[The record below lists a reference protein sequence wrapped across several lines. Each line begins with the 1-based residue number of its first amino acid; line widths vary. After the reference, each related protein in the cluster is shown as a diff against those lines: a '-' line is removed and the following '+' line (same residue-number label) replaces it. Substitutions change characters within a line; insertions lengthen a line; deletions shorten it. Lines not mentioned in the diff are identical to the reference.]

1 MKNFSFYRG
10 CAALFLICVLCN
22 TLHAKTHVTSAAKGA
37 AAALTTTAQPSQHNV
52 TGTITY
58 EGMPMEGVVISV
70 QNAPQDAPKA
80 ISGPDGKFTINAPA
94 TAVLLFSYV
103 GFKTKTVAVNYRTK
117 LSVAMEEDA
126 TALQEVTVNA
136 GYYTVKESETTGSI
150 SKVTAATIDKQ
161 PVGDVLA
168 TLQGRLAGVNI
179 TQETG
184 VPGGGFNIAIRGIN
198 SLREDGNAPLYV
210 IDGVPYAFDPI
221 SDLQT
226 TPAIPG
232 NGNPLS
238 SINPK
243 DIESLEI
250 LRDADATAIYG
261 SRGAN
266 GVVLITTKRGKAG
279 KTQFSISSSHAVGKV
294 TRMMKLM
301 DTQQYLAMR
310 RQAFANDGLEPSAY
324 DYDLNGKW
332 EQNRHTDWQKELIGG
347 TAEIDTWQA
356 SASGG
361 SEQTRFLLSGNY
373 RTESTVFP
381 GDFLYKR
388 GGVHLSTDHTSE
400 DKKFKMSFSGSYS
413 AQRNKLPVSDLT
425 ALSRYLAP
433 NAPALY
439 DGYGNLNWEDATW
452 ANPIAGLN
460 ANTLI
465 ATYDL
470 VANTVLS
477 YQATKSLLFKSSFG
491 YTNLQNDESRSA
503 PSTVYNP
510 VYNYGSEY
518 STIYRNGFDRRSW
531 IVEPQINWVHQFGKS
546 KIDILAGGSFQNQQ
560 SDRLA
565 TIANGFASNALLYDM
580 TAANLLII
588 SNNETLVYKY
598 QAFFGRINY
607 ALDGRYFLNITG
619 RRDGSSRFGPGKQ
632 FATFGAIGASWLF
645 HKEKALANFDALS
658 FGKLRGSY
666 GTTGNDQ
673 IGDYQFLDTYTSSGY
688 EYQGI
693 KGLQPI
699 RLFNANFGWE
709 TNRKLE
715 MALETGFFKDRI
727 FLTAAWYRNRSSNQ
741 LVGTPLAATTG
752 FTAMQT
758 NLDATVENS
767 GLEFTLR
774 MANISTPNFNWS
786 TSFNLTLP
794 KNKLLAFPGL
804 AESGYKNTYVIGE
817 PVTIVKL
824 FQYKGVNPE
833 TGIYEFVDADGD
845 GNITYENDRV
855 ALRDRSPQY
864 YGGLQNQLSYKGLQL
879 DFLFQFVK
887 QLNFN
892 FAKTKGYAGNAA
904 NQPVEYTNSWNTP
917 GQFAEYQILTTGVN
931 QEARTAGEYY
941 AQSDAAI
948 SDASYIRLKNVA
960 LSYDLPEK
968 YSKGLKCRLS
978 LQAQN
983 LLTITSYKGADP
995 EFKEAGFLPP
1005 LRIISGGIQ
1014 LTF

>member
-1 MKNFSFYRG
+1 MKNHSLFG
-10 CAALFLICVLCN
+10 GIGWHCAIFLICLAISPAFATRHTNFV
-22 TLHAKTHVTSAAKGA
+22 
-37 AAALTTTAQPSQHNV
+37 QQQQNV
-52 TGTITY
+52 TGKVLFDH
-58 EGMPMEGVVISV
+58 MPMAGVTIAVKGISHI
-70 QNAPQDAPKA
+70 A
-80 ISGPDGKFTINAPA
+80 ISDIDGNFTIEAGP
-94 TAVLLFSYV
+94 TDTLLFSYV
-103 GFKTKTVAVNYRTK
+103 GFATVSEPVNGRTHINVT
-117 LSVAMEEDA
+117 LTEDA

-136 GYYTVKESETTGSI
+136 GYYNVKESETTGSI
-150 SKVTAATIDKQ
+150 SKVSAATIDKQ

-168 TLQGRLAGVNI
+168 TMQGRLAGVNI

-184 VPGGGFNIAIRGIN
+184 IAGGGFNIAIRGIN
-198 SLREDGNAPLYV
+198 SLRDGGNSPLYV

-226 TPAIPG
+226 TPALPG

-243 DIESLEI
+243 DIESFEI

-279 KTQFSISSSHAVGKV
+279 KTQFSISSAHAVGKV

-301 DTQQYLAMR
+301 DTQEYLAMR
-310 RQAFANDGLEPSAY
+310 RQAFANDGLTPSDYNY
-324 DYDLNGKW
+324 DVNGKW
-332 EQNRHTDWQKELIGG
+332 DQSRYTDWQKELTGG
-347 TAEIDTWQA
+347 TSEIDTWQA

-361 SEQTRFLLSGNY
+361 SEQTKFLLSGNY
-373 RTESTVFP
+373 RTETTVFP

-388 GGVHLSTDHTSE
+388 GGAHLSTDHTSE
-400 DKKFKMSFSGSYS
+400 DKKFKMSFSGSYT
-413 AQRNKLPVSDLT
+413 AQRNNLPVSDLT
-425 ALSRYLAP
+425 GLARYLAP

-439 DGYGNLNWEDATW
+439 DGNGNLNWEDATW
-452 ANPIAGLN
+452 SNPVAGFN
-460 ANTLI
+460 AKTLV

-470 VANTVLS
+470 VANTVLG
-477 YQATKSLLFKSSFG
+477 YQATPSLLFKSSFG
-491 YTNLQNDESRSA
+491 YTDLRNDESRSA

-518 STIYRNGFDRRSW
+518 STIYRNGFERRSW
-531 IVEPQINWVHQFGKS
+531 IVEPQINWVRNFGKS
-546 KIDILAGGSFQNQQ
+546 KVDVLAGGSFQNQQ

-580 TAANLLII
+580 AAANLLII

-598 QAFFGRINY
+598 QAFFGRVNY
-607 ALDGRYFLNITG
+607 AFDGKYFLNITG

-632 FATFGAIGASWLF
+632 FATFGAVGAAWLL
-645 HKEKALANFDALS
+645 HKEKFLAHFPTLS
-658 FGKLRGSY
+658 FGKIRGSY
-666 GTTGNDQ
+666 GITGNDQ

-693 KGLQPI
+693 KGLQPV
-699 RLFNANFGWE
+699 RLFNPDFGWE

-715 MALETGFFKDRI
+715 VAIEAGFFDDRL
-727 FLTAAWYRNRSSNQ
+727 FMTGAWYRNRSSNQ

-752 FTAMQT
+752 FTSMQT

-767 GLEFTLR
+767 GVEMTLR
-774 MANISTPNFNWS
+774 TVNVKTPNFNWS
-786 TSFNLTLP
+786 TSINVTLP
-794 KNKLLAFPGL
+794 KNKLVSFPGL

-824 FQYKGVNPE
+824 FQYEGVNPE
-833 TGIYEFVDADGD
+833 TGIYEFKDVNGD
-845 GNITYENDRV
+845 GSITYEDDRV
-855 ALRDRSPQY
+855 AVRDMSPQY
-864 YGGLQNQLSYKGLQL
+864 YGGLQNQFSYKGLQL

-892 FAKTKGYAGNAA
+892 FAKTKGFAGNAA
-904 NQPVEYTNSWNTP
+904 NQPVEYTNSWSAP
-917 GQFAEYQILTTGVN
+917 GQYAQYQILTTGVN
-931 QEARTAGEYY
+931 QAAMTAGDYY
-941 AQSDAAI
+941 AQSDAAV

-960 LSYDLPEK
+960 LSYDLLEH
-968 YSKGLKCRLS
+968 YIKGLKCRFS

-983 LLTITSYKGADP
+983 LLTITSYQGADP
-995 EFKEAGFLPP
+995 EFKEAGYLPP
-1005 LRIISGGIQ
+1005 LRVVSAGLQ